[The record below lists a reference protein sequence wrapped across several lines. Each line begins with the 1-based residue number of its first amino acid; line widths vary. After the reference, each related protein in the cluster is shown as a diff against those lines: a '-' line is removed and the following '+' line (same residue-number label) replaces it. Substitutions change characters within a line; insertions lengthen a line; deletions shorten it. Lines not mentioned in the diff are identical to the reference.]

1 MNIKGFK
8 QHYLDEASS
17 KGVVITFGRFN
28 PPTSGHEKLLDKV
41 KSVAGSS
48 KYRIYA
54 SQSQDPKKNPLA
66 FADKVKFMRKMFPK
80 HARSILLDKKVRNFF
95 DALVIAYNDGF
106 DACTIV
112 VGSDRVDAFNKALNQ
127 YNGKK
132 AKHGFYEF
140 EGGVNVV
147 SAGERD
153 PDADD
158 VSGMSASKLRAAAK
172 ANDLITFSKG
182 MPRGFKGAEELMNA
196 VRTGMGL
203 KESYIFR
210 QNVKLKRAS
219 YIREQY
225 VRGDLFKVGDNV
237 VVVETCE
244 TGTINKLGSNY
255 VEVML
260 DSSNTTENF
269 WLSDI
274 CLNKE

>member
-8 QHYLDEASS
+8 QHYLDEASA

-48 KYRIYA
+48 KYRIYP
-54 SQSQDPKKNPLA
+54 SQSQDPKKNPLS
-66 FADKVKFMRKMFPK
+66 FNDKVKFMRKMFPR
-80 HARSILLDKKVRNFF
+80 HARSILMDKSVRNFF

-106 DACTIV
+106 DTCTVV
-112 VGSDRVDAFNKALNQ
+112 VGSDRVKEFDNILNK
-127 YNGKK
+127 YNNKK
-132 AKHGFYEF
+132 AGHGFYNF
-140 EGGVNVV
+140 PEGIKVV

-172 ANDLITFSKG
+172 DNDLITFSKG
-182 MPRGFKGAEELMNA
+182 MPKGFKGAKELMKA
-196 VRTGMGL
+196 VRSGMGL
-203 KESYIFR
+203 KESVSFR

-225 VRGDLFKVGDNV
+225 VKGDLFKVGDNV
-237 VVVETCE
+237 VVVESCE
-244 TGTINKLGSNY
+244 TGTINKLRSNY
-255 VEVML
+255 VEVLL
-260 DSSNTTENF
+260 DSSNTAENY
-269 WLSDI
+269 WISDI